1 MSSRI
6 PIISVAAA
14 LGAGFLGF
22 VAPASAQTAMQVCS
36 TKYQAAKTANT
47 LNGATWQA
55 FRAQCRADA
64 AAPAATPV
72 AAPAAPAAPVVVAPK
87 PPVVAAPIAPKPP
100 VVAAPV
106 APVAAPVAGSAV
118 FPAAIAPA
126 YASLSAGVGR
136 RKTCDDQYNA
146 NKATNGNGG
155 LKWIQKGGGYY
166 SECNK
171 KLKGV

>member
-6 PIISVAAA
+6 PMIAMTAA
-14 LGAGFLGF
+14 LSAGFLGF
-22 VAPASAQTAMQVCS
+22 AVPASAQSAIQACS
-36 TKYQAAKTANT
+36 VKYQAAKAANS

-55 FRAQCRADA
+55 FLAQCRADA

-72 AAPAAPAAPVVVAPK
+72 AAPAPVA
-87 PPVVAAPIAPKPP
+87 PPVVAPKPP

-106 APVAAPVAGSAV
+106 APKPPVVAAPVAPPVAGAAV
-118 FPAAIAPA
+118 FPAVIAPA
-126 YASLSAGVGR
+126 YASLSAGVAR
-136 RKTCDDQYNA
+136 RKTCDDQYKA

-155 LKWIQKGGGYY
+155 LQWIQKGGGYY

-171 KLKGV
+171 KLKGI